1 MTKQP
6 AASTR
11 QDQAGQGKAG
21 HRSDVMAAG
30 EGNLSRIHWHDPS
43 SRQEGPGQPHHLG
56 EEMGTWAGKVPS
68 SVLAEL
74 TRVTICGAGN
84 FVSVMSAC
92 SNESM
97 HHRW

>member
-1 MTKQP
+1 
-6 AASTR
+6 
-11 QDQAGQGKAG
+11 
-21 HRSDVMAAG
+21 MAAG

-56 EEMGTWAGKVPS
+56 EEVGTWAGKVPS

-74 TRVTICGAGN
+74 TRVYAVREA
-84 FVSVMSAC
+84 FVSVVSAC

-97 HHRW
+97 HHRS